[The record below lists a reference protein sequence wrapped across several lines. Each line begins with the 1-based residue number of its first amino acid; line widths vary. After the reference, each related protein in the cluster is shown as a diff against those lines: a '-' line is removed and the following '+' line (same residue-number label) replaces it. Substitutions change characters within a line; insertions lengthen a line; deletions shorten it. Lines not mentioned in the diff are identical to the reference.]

1 MAPED
6 IEKPVASIDAAD
18 RKAHASR
25 PPSLLTLTH
34 RKMSLPE
41 NAATIRPAPCAHV
54 SRSLRPM
61 HMGPVFCVRSPVRAV
76 RRTGVSRFLGLL
88 LAPCAHPFVEEAS
101 APPALMH

>member
-41 NAATIRPAPCAHV
+41 NAATIRTARVHTSQEAYDRCTWGRFFVSGRRFGPSVAPV
-54 SRSLRPM
+54 S
-61 HMGPVFCVRSPVRAV
+61 VE
-76 RRTGVSRFLGLL
+76 FLGLL
-88 LAPCAHPFVEEAS
+88 
-101 APPALMH
+101 